1 MLLWDLSA
9 QLIQGFIRL
18 FKAFIYDVSRSVV
31 SFIIPVLVWNFVF
44 PFMFWEGFTSG
55 AIEYLDINEI
65 FLIGITPFLGFLLLH
80 VHKRNYFAKSKKF
93 AYFIFLLIS
102 LIGSVA
108 TTVSY
113 QVLASNLDGLVFNN
127 IIPATVNLLFGF
139 IIWLALLFQGSFSP
153 SETIEE
159 KNSTT
164 EVKVQDNTPTPRKAQ
179 RSAASEAKTVA
190 LPNVP
195 VETSQTAEPKAEPKI
210 KVAPEPKVE
219 AKPESAPEPKAEVVI
234 VSKPLPTPEPKIEV
248 LDAIK
253 VGTIIENVEFEANTG
268 ENRTGLKAVN
278 RIGGKVAFP
287 DRRGEQPEAGD
298 IWTVEITGTNPKG
311 TVYFV
316 KCLKRESTLE
326 QRQALEISAQN
337 STAQDPSQGI
347 QL

>member
-1 MLLWDLSA
+1 MR
-9 QLIQGFIRL
+9 I
-18 FKAFIYDVSRSVV
+18 FKAFVYDVSRSVV
-31 SFIIPVLVWNFVF
+31 SFIIPVIVWNFVF

-55 AIEYLDINEI
+55 AIEYLDNSEI
-65 FLIGITPFLGFLLLH
+65 FMIGISPFLGFLFLH
-80 VHKRNYFAKSKKF
+80 FRKRNYFAKTKKF
-93 AYFIFLLIS
+93 AYLIFLVLS

-108 TTVSY
+108 TMLGY

-127 IIPATVNLLFGF
+127 IIPSNINFGFGF
-139 IIWLALLFQGSFSP
+139 ILWIALICQGSFTP
-153 SETIEE
+153 SETFEE
-159 KNSTT
+159 KNSAS
-164 EVKVQDNTPTPRKAQ
+164 EEKVENNTPQPPQAQ
-179 RSAASEAKTVA
+179 PETASAAKTIA
-190 LPNVP
+190 LPNLP
-195 VETSQTAEPKAEPKI
+195 IQASQKAEPKAEPKI
-210 KVAPEPKVE
+210 QVAPEPKVE
-219 AKPESAPEPKAEVVI
+219 AKPESTPESKAEVVI
-234 VSKPLPTPEPKIEV
+234 VSKPTPTPEPKIEV
-248 LDAIK
+248 LEAIK

-326 QRQALEISAQN
+326 QRQAIENSTQN